1 MGVIKVNGIKLYAYH
16 GCMSEEARIGTN
28 YIVDV
33 MVHTN
38 LIPSSESDELKD
50 TTDYVSINKIVQ
62 NQMMIRSKLIEVVC
76 RRILDKI
83 LDIHPEVQLAEVTIT
98 KMHPPINGDV
108 DSVSVTMEVKR

>member
-33 MVHTN
+33 TVHTD
-38 LIPSSESDELKD
+38 LKRAAETDELHD
-50 TTDYVSINKIVQ
+50 TTDYVSINQIVQ
-62 NQMMIRSKLIEVVC
+62 KQMMIRSKLIEVVC
-76 RRILDKI
+76 KRILDMI
-83 LDIHPEVQLAEVTIT
+83 MDEHQEVMKAEVTIT

-108 DSVSVTMEVKR
+108 DSVSVTMESIR

>member
-33 MVHTN
+33 TVHTD
-38 LIPSSESDELKD
+38 LSKAASTDELSD

-62 NQMMIRSKLIEVVC
+62 KQMMIRSKLIEVVC
-76 RRILDKI
+76 KRILDI
-83 LDIHPEVQLAEVTIT
+83 IMEDHPEVERAEVTIT

-108 DSVSVTMEVKR
+108 DSVSVTMESIR